1 MADTKYTILGMTGA
15 GKTCFITGMYMR
27 MSVGMD
33 GFTLVTDDATRI
45 KLERDIQALR
55 RPSGQTRFPEATVND
70 IDAIKRYEFRMNYA
84 REKIITFE
92 MIDYAGG
99 SLNAG
104 GAVFEKV
111 SQSIAESS
119 ALLIII
125 DGSLLCADSRDERR
139 ENVYFDCAMTIT
151 PVIQAF
157 ADKHPGE
164 PLPPVVFIVTKSDL
178 CKQYVQ
184 EGEIVSLIKEYFS
197 PAFCENTTSYICA
210 VSLGDT
216 ISDDDYKGK
225 FNPINIHIP
234 FFIGAYHDFY
244 NRCLIQKEQMEEANA
259 QLESERAR
267 KSSQYAHEN
276 RRWLFKRMDY
286 MAKLQD
292 DIEKNRAALNKNLSI
307 FDLVKELFIKFGA
320 RLEMESSNFKCFID
334 GVEQTGFKS
343 FRL

>member
-1 MADTKYTILGMTGA
+1 MADTKYTILGMSGA

-33 GFTLVTDDATRI
+33 GFTLVTDDDTRI
-45 KLERDIQALR
+45 KLERDIQTLR
-55 RPSGQTRFPEATVND
+55 RTTGQARFPEATVND
-70 IDAIKRYEFRMNYA
+70 IDAIKRYEFRMSYA

-104 GAVFEKV
+104 GEVYEKV
-111 SQSIAESS
+111 CQSIAEST
-119 ALLIII
+119 ALLIIV
-125 DGSLLCADSRDERR
+125 DGALLCSEDKDERR

-151 PVIQAF
+151 PVIQTF

-164 PLPPVVFIVTKSDL
+164 PLPPIVFVVTKSDL

-184 EGEIVSLIKEYFS
+184 ESEIVSLIKEYFS

-210 VSLGDT
+210 ISLGDT

-225 FNPINIHIP
+225 FSPINIHIP

-244 NRCLIQKEQMEEANA
+244 NRCLFRKHQMEDANMK
-259 QLESERAR
+259 LEMERTS
-267 KSSQYAHEN
+267 KVSQYEQEN
-276 RRWLFKRMDY
+276 RKWLFKRKDY
-286 MAKLQD
+286 LAKLEA
-292 DIEKNRAALNKNLSI
+292 DIKQNRVARDKNLSI
-307 FDLVKELFIKFGA
+307 FDLTKELFIKFGT
-320 RLEMESSNFKCFID
+320 RLEIESNNFKSFID